1 VSLLRSDGVKAGKNL
16 LPTVACVPVSIK
28 KSRIMESYVPGPPRE
43 GAKNWLFSR
52 LLPRLGYRDPS
63 ESMEI

>member
-1 VSLLRSDGVKAGKNL
+1 MGVKAGKNL

-28 KSRIMESYVPGPPRE
+28 KSRIMESYVLEPPRE

-52 LLPRLGYRDPS
+52 LLRCPGYRGPS
-63 ESMEI
+63 VSMEV